1 MEVGGGGGRWGLT
14 GHNGDPSQSHRGAE
28 GRGAPQGQGGL
39 SLPPL
44 LQHLPV
50 RLSVCPSLLQTS
62 PLLTHPSQR
71 PSVFLSARASTITV
85 HPPLCPSVR
94 PPARLHP
101 TRCLR
106 LSVRHSS
113 TYPSVCPSANPDTT
127 HPLRPPVRPSI
138 RLPIRLP
145 VHPSIPHPPVRPS
158 VHPPPP
164 KPPPPSVCPS
174 IPSPSVC
181 PSVRSPYLC
190 LPTRASVCPSVPP
203 FILSPFTCLSVRPS
217 FLPDPSCAP
226 ATSMGTGPGE
236 EEEEKEEEEGGTGQ
250 NEAGRKRKEGMNG
263 R

>member
-127 HPLRPPVRPSI
+127 HPLRLPVCPSI

-145 VHPSIPHPPVRPS
+145 VHPSIPHPPFRPS
-158 VHPPPP
+158 VRPPPP
-164 KPPPPSVCPS
+164 KPPPLSVRPSVHPLS
-174 IPSPSVC
+174 I
-181 PSVRSPYLC
+181 C
-190 LPTRASVCPSVPP
+190 LPIRPLPLPLPAHSC
-203 FILSPFTCLSVRPS
+203 LCLSVRPS
-217 FLPDPSCAP
+217 FYTLTLHLSVRPSLLPPRPQLCPRHLYGDR
-226 ATSMGTGPGE
+226 T
-236 EEEEKEEEEGGTGQ
+236 
-250 NEAGRKRKEGMNG
+250 
-263 R
+263 